1 MSLFIVDLSF
11 GRPRPDEES
20 VLRGPCGLAVKL
32 AQMGMSVQPLD
43 TVPAM
48 VTLTRSR
55 SVS

>member
-11 GRPRPDEES
+11 GCPQAN
-20 VLRGPCGLAVKL
+20 GLAVKL
-32 AQMGMSVQPLD
+32 AQMGMPVQALD